1 MIFDLLVAF
10 VLGAACLLL
19 LVRQGRDRN
28 EVEDAASLLMAEGA
42 LNDAQSE
49 EIDALRDEVLIL
61 LQRIETLSR
70 GAGS

>member
-42 LNDAQSE
+42 LNDAQGA
-49 EIDALRDEVLIL
+49 EIDALREEVLVL
-61 LQRIETLSR
+61 LRRVETLSKE
-70 GAGS
+70 GS